1 MELQNVPL
9 DDSGYITCLEAVQR
23 SGLALQFVPEDM
35 KTINMCQKAVD
46 QNSDAL
52 KYVPDSIKMIMHS
65 PALRDTETLFGMPAY
80 ICSYGVKHYKK
91 SLGCCCTPLKDKV
104 EVQPFDEQEPNLYD
118 INAPVIPS
126 KSGLRRDSMDDGILE
141 QLEEERQAEINKMI
155 GYYTHPQY

>member
-52 KYVPDSIKMIMHS
+52 EHVPKSINMFVHS
-65 PALRDTETLFGMPAY
+65 KNLTLFGMPAY
-80 ICSYGVKHYKK
+80 VCSYGEEHYKH
-91 SLGCCCTPLKDKV
+91 SLGCNCSRFMNKN
-104 EVQPFDEQEPNLYD
+104 EVIPFDEQEPNLYD
-118 INAPVIPS
+118 INAPE
-126 KSGLRRDSMDDGILE
+126 SGLRRDSIDDGILE